1 MKIGLVASFDRPKV
15 GAVAAQILIWGK
27 KAGVELF
34 VADEPG
40 RPAVDA
46 TVVSEGKLVSSADAI
61 FAVGGDGTILRTAR
75 LVGDSQKPI
84 LGINAGGLGFLT
96 ELSPENLAESLDRFK
111 SGNYQLEKRAVLQ
124 AEIKS
129 SGQKFFALNDVVVE
143 KGEVRRLVRL
153 SLWAG
158 GEYICSYASD
168 GLVFATPTGS
178 TAYSLSVGGPIL
190 NPKLPAIIVAP
201 VSPHT
206 LGSRPI
212 IFDAGEVLETELMP
226 PGKEALVTIDGQVSL
241 KLPASMRLTVKKAA
255 HTVSLVKL
263 TGRSF
268 YEVLRTKFHWGV
280 LPGEK
285 QT

>member
-15 GAVAAQILIWGK
+15 GAVAAQILSWGK
-27 KAGVELF
+27 KMGVEIL
-34 VADEPG
+34 VADEPE
-40 RPAVDA
+40 RPEDA
-46 TVVSEGKLVSSADAI
+46 AIVPRERLVSLSDAI
-61 FAVGGDGTILRTAR
+61 FAVGGDGTILQTAR
-75 LVGDSQKPI
+75 LVGAAEKPI

-96 ELSPENLAESLDRFK
+96 ELSPGNLAEALDRFK
-111 SGNYQLEKRAVLQ
+111 NGKYQLEKRSVLQ
-124 AEIKS
+124 AEIKPT
-129 SGQKFFALNDVVVE
+129 GERFFALNDVVVE

-201 VSPHT
+201 ISPHT

-212 IFDAGEVLETELMP
+212 IFDEGELLETELVQ

-241 KLPASMRLTVKKAA
+241 KFPAAARLTVQKAA
-255 HTVSLVKL
+255 HNVSLVKL